1 MNSSKV
7 CTKCKAEKSLHEF
20 HRDSNGALGR
30 KSSCK
35 SCVKEKDRLWHLK
48 NRDKNLRMRK
58 EYRLA
63 HLEESRIK
71 GIAWSKEQW
80 KNNRDYASKKASEY
94 RERNKEKIRLRT
106 KEHRLAN
113 IEKYNKW
120 AKNRYLS
127 NKHMFFHNNAIRRAR
142 KLRATPSWADLEK
155 IKDIY
160 RDRQLLSEMT
170 GVLHHVDH
178 IIPLQGKLVSGLHVG
193 YNLRIIPASE
203 NLSKNNKLLEEL
215 L

>member
-1 MNSSKV
+1 MSSKV
-7 CTKCKAEKSLHEF
+7 CSKCLEEKDLAEF
-20 HRDSNGALGR
+20 HRDSLGYLGH

-35 SCVKEKDRLWHLK
+35 KCVKEKDRLWHLR
-48 NRDKNLRMRK
+48 NREKNLAKRK

-63 HLEESRIK
+63 HLDEERRK
-71 GIAWSKEQW
+71 KAEWSKRQW
-80 KNNRDYASKKASEY
+80 IENREHISRRASEY
-94 RERNKEKIRLRT
+94 HFRNQDKRASRYKEWYKNNKSIAHAAAVKRHTL
-106 KEHRLAN
+106 KKKALPAWAN
-113 IEKYNKW
+113 
-120 AKNRYLS
+120 
-127 NKHMFFHNNAIRRAR
+127 
-142 KLRATPSWADLEK
+142 LEK

-178 IIPLQGKLVSGLHVG
+178 IIPLQGKLVSGLHVE

-203 NLSKNNKLLEEL
+203 NLSKNNQFLEEL